1 MKKIL
6 TLPDNKTSPMASI
19 KKLKDEI
26 NYLTYDLINECFTLK
41 AFHPEKDGQADDVIR
56 EIIKLRNELI
66 SRANHPEDRDDPKK
80 LKNHYRKIW
89 LDLGKMVK
97 LVDDLSQKS

>member
-1 MKKIL
+1 
-6 TLPDNKTSPMASI
+6 MASV

-26 NYLTYDLINECFTLK
+26 NFMTYDLINECFTLK

-66 SRANHPEDRDDPKK
+66 YRCNHPEEKGDQNK
-80 LKNHYRKIW
+80 LKAHYRKRW
-89 LDLGKMVK
+89 LDLGKIIIRK
-97 LVDDLSQKS
+97 LQCWCFRPW

>member
-1 MKKIL
+1 
-6 TLPDNKTSPMASI
+6 MASV

-26 NYLTYDLINECFTLK
+26 NFMTYDLINECFTLK

-66 SRANHPEDRDDPKK
+66 YRCNHPEEKGDQKK
-80 LKNHYRKIW
+80 LKGHYRKIW
-89 LDLGKMVK
+89 LDLGKMMK
-97 LVDDLSQKS
+97 LVDELSKKA

>member
-1 MKKIL
+1 
-6 TLPDNKTSPMASI
+6 MASI

-26 NYLTYDLINECFTLK
+26 NYLTYDHINECFTLK

-56 EIIKLRNELI
+56 AIIKLRNELI
-66 SRANHPEDRDDPKK
+66 SRTNHPEDREDPKK
-80 LKNHYRKIW
+80 LKSHYQKIW

-97 LVDDLSQKS
+97 LVDDLGKTA